1 MLKFADTFPLHPRL
15 ITSFLSVLL
24 SAVLFFLYCHKRHRI
39 ICLEKCKMTFLAK
52 KINRRYIYLGKI
64 RKDAEIE
71 NLSLQKGVGRET
83 CVI

>member
-1 MLKFADTFPLHPRL
+1 MQNDVFSKENK
-15 ITSFLSVLL
+15 SEV
-24 SAVLFFLYCHKRHRI
+24 
-39 ICLEKCKMTFLAK
+39 
-52 KINRRYIYLGKI
+52 YIYLGKI